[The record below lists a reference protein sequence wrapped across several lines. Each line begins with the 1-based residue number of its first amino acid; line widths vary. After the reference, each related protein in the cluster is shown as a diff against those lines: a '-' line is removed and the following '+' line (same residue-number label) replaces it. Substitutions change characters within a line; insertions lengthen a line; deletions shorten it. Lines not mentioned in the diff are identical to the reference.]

1 MLRAKSMKKYFPV
14 SGSAVA
20 ALAALLCVPVSGS
33 AQSILRTAGN
43 FTLLGGSAISS
54 TATVG
59 TTVANGN
66 VGLSPTAESAITGFP
81 PAVITNGAIIATG
94 AATAQARADL
104 ILAAAGLAAMAPS
117 ANLTGLN
124 LGGMTLAP
132 GVYSFTNTAFL
143 TGTLTLDAQGQ
154 NNVAWVFQIGSSL
167 AAAASSTVTFVN
179 FGSNAGSDL
188 GVFWNA
194 GTTIG
199 LGDGNLLAGNYL
211 AGTSITFGN
220 LAHGGGRA
228 LAQSAITLD
237 NDQINSFG
245 GPGGGDLTGGLT
257 FAANGTTVVPSAI
270 PEPAAVL
277 WLAPLSA
284 LGLVIWRRSV
294 RGKISA

>member
-1 MLRAKSMKKYFPV
+1 MKKFSLPPLLFLT
-14 SGSAVA
+14 
-20 ALAALLCVPVSGS
+20 LAAMICAPTVGS

-81 PAVITNGAIIATG
+81 PAAITNGAIIATG
-94 AATAQARADL
+94 AATAQARTDL
-104 ILAAAGLAAMAPS
+104 ISAAAGLAAMTPS

-132 GVYSFTNTAFL
+132 GVYSFSNTAFL

-167 AAAASSTVTFVN
+167 ATSASSTVTFIN
-179 FGSNAGSDL
+179 FGSNAGNDL

-199 LGDGNLLAGNYL
+199 LGDSNLVAGNYL

-228 LAQSAITLD
+228 LAQTAITLD

-257 FAANGTTVVPSAI
+257 YAANGTTVVPSAI
-270 PEPAAVL
+270 PEPAAIL
-277 WLAPLSA
+277 WIAPLGA
-284 LGLVIWRRSV
+284 FGFVIWRRSV
-294 RGKISA
+294 RGKIKIAA